1 MPREVVMI
9 GGGVRPGHVTVESEG
24 SRPGVLLVSEDP
36 WSVAQWREWLEDAG
50 YATASC
56 AGPHLAWPC
65 ARFDGRP
72 CPLREL
78 ADVAVIDVPNDGA
91 SELYAGWAERLC
103 TTVPDDGA
111 TALILHEGLRLDLPP
126 TRIRLRR
133 PVSAPWLVAAV
144 REALARRRRDGR

>member
-1 MPREVVMI
+1 MILDGVRSREAGVEA
-9 GGGVRPGHVTVESEG
+9 GVRPE
-24 SRPGVLLVSEDP
+24 VLLVTEDEG
-36 WSVAQWREWLEDAG
+36 SLRRWRRWLEEAG
-50 YATASC
+50 YATATC

-72 CPLREL
+72 CPLREH

-111 TALILHEGLRLDLPP
+111 TALILAPEFRVELPP
-126 TRIRLRR
+126 TRVRVRR
-133 PVSAPWLVAAV
+133 PVTAPWLVGAV
-144 REALARRRRDGR
+144 REALSRRKPTSD